1 MCLNSTCYHGRS
13 PTSFSEVRLRKC
25 TIDRLYGKLS
35 TSFEP
40 LSADYQFSKHILTH
54 FHYHTFTNPNSIQP
68 THTLH
73 LFALLNT
80 SSSSLIPLVLLP
92 PQPQPQ
98 PPIHINPLAV
108 PLLHPNTRI
117 SKQPCQLRS
126 RSTSIPLNKNN
137 PIVQPRSQTHPIPS
151 IVESPSF
158 IPLTTHLFQQCNNA
172 KQSPP
177 PPPIVHPIPPPFLPL
192 PFLPPPFLFPTH
204 TNPSKSE

>member
-1 MCLNSTCYHGRS
+1 MKQDITSVFKVQITFRIVIGIYVSLNSTCYHRRS

-40 LSADYQFSKHILTH
+40 LSADYQFSKHVLTH

-80 SSSSLIPLVLLP
+80 SSSSLIPLVSLQP
-92 PQPQPQ
+92 QPQPQPQ

-108 PLLHPNTRI
+108 PLPHPNTRI
-117 SKQPCQLRS
+117 SKQPL
-126 RSTSIPLNKNN
+126 STTIPLNVNT
-137 PIVQPRSQTHPIPS
+137 PQ
-151 IVESPSF
+151 
-158 IPLTTHLFQQCNNA
+158 
-172 KQSPP
+172 
-177 PPPIVHPIPPPFLPL
+177 
-192 PFLPPPFLFPTH
+192 
-204 TNPSKSE
+204 